1 MAITK
6 LGNTKSTSRAIN
18 YAEKRATVKD
28 GLNCDVEYAK
38 SSFKHLR
45 ALYGKENGVQGHTII
60 QSFKPG
66 EVTEQQCNELGL
78 QLAREI
84 APDYQVAVY
93 THNDKEHIHNHIII
107 NSVNIDTGKKYQSNK
122 AQRELVKQKN
132 DEICREHGLSVPVKT
147 SNLRYTQ
154 AERAILEK
162 GQSSWKDELRK
173 AINVVK
179 SRNSDFESFQSDL
192 ASFGIETKKRGST
205 VSYLHP
211 EREKWVRGKTL
222 GADYELGGIEN
233 EFRRFNQSR
242 EITSEWR
249 ELKQDTEKRRNRR
262 IEQEDRLIAEK
273 DERRR
278 LREEREREEIEKS
291 KYTSTKSRY
300 RNRDTGFEME

>member
-1 MAITK
+1 MTITK

-45 ALYGKENGVQGHTII
+45 ALYGKENGIQGHTII

-66 EVTEQQCNELGL
+66 EVTEKQCNELGL

-122 AQRELVKQKN
+122 AQRELIKQKN

-147 SNLRYTQ
+147 SILRYTQ
-154 AERAILEK
+154 SEK
-162 GQSSWKDELRK
+162 GLLENGKTSWKDEIRQ
-173 AINVVK
+173 AVNIAK
-179 SRNSDFESFQSDL
+179 SQNNDFESFKSHL
-192 ASFGIETKKRGST
+192 GSLGIETKLRGST

-233 EFRRFNQSR
+233 EYTRQTESTKTNDWEKF
-242 EITSEWR
+242 E
-249 ELKQDTEKRRNRR
+249 QDTEFRRNKR
-262 IEQEDRLIAEK
+262 IKETERNVDEENERNRERSGHEKSEDRPIVK
-273 DERRR
+273 RTRR
-278 LREEREREEIEKS
+278 L
-291 KYTSTKSRY
+291 
-300 RNRDTGFEME
+300 DGGMEL